1 MSRVLNQAHD
11 RTDTSC
17 TDLPQSGNHI
27 QNITK
32 TSPLMDT
39 ANSTIHHLNTLIS
52 SPIETDT
59 DEDSFHSAEE
69 TPILAQT
76 KNQRRKVAT
85 KRRTLPDCCFQ
96 AEGRNHEDIVYQ
108 PGTHT
113 GSPHTSIRLIQKMAR
128 VKQVFPLTTAK
139 DLYDIIIDQDP
150 GFDCDLSGYTEQFNG
165 KVQFTVNSRGHTAT
179 VQKVEVE
186 REIGTPDPSYKV
198 DLSKSHCKPEDVSH
212 VIMILDEYSDVFA
225 THKYDL
231 GLAKVEP
238 VDIPTTDEEP
248 IGSKFLRIPYKLR
261 EEVRKHEAEMLHA
274 GVMRK
279 SATPWVSC
287 WVVVPKKDGTQRPCI
302 DFRPLNSKTITD
314 PFPLPRLDGILERIA
329 NCQWYTSLDLCNG
342 YLQIPLTEKASQ
354 KCGVITEEGVFQ
366 LTRMPFG
373 LKNAPGAFMR
383 IMKQV
388 FEGYEDFVL
397 VYIDDILIY
406 TRDRDPLKHFE
417 HVRLALDRLRQY
429 GFKLPPNKCFFAQK
443 KIEFL

>member
-1 MSRVLNQAHD
+1 
-11 RTDTSC
+11 
-17 TDLPQSGNHI
+17 
-27 QNITK
+27 
-32 TSPLMDT
+32 MDT
-39 ANSTIHHLNTLIS
+39 ANNKQVQSFLN

-69 TPILAQT
+69 TPTPVQT
-76 KNQRRKVAT
+76 KNQRRKAT
-85 KRRTLPDCCFQ
+85 TKGQTMPDRCFQ
-96 AEGRNHEDIVYQ
+96 PENYDHEGIIHQ
-108 PGTHT
+108 QGTHM
-113 GSPHTSIRLIQKMAR
+113 GPPHISARLMQKIAR

-139 DLYDIIIDQDP
+139 ELYNVIIDQDP
-150 GFDCDLSGYTEQFNG
+150 GFDCDLSGYAKQFNG
-165 KVQFTVNSRGHTAT
+165 KAQFTVNSRGHTAT

-238 VDIPTTDEEP
+238 VDIPTTDKEP

-314 PFPLPRLDGILERIA
+314 PFPLPRLDGILERLPIA
-329 NCQWYTSLDLCNG
+329 NGTHHWTC
-342 YLQIPLTEKASQ
+342 A
-354 KCGVITEEGVFQ
+354 
-366 LTRMPFG
+366 M
-373 LKNAPGAFMR
+373 
-383 IMKQV
+383 
-388 FEGYEDFVL
+388 
-397 VYIDDILIY
+397 DIC
-406 TRDRDPLKHFE
+406 KFH
-417 HVRLALDRLRQY
+417 
-429 GFKLPPNKCFFAQK
+429 
-443 KIEFL
+443 